1 MICDLKPRKNGQSCN
16 VYALRASIGTADSN
30 KLENGVV
37 RVFRGEKFLVER
49 RIFGV
54 YEKFNSNSGWSAGNG
69 LLPDFFSHWSYVH
82 SGRKLLLCDL
92 QGHKGRP
99 GGPKYGSEE
108 YYYLFTDTAV
118 LSEGQCYGCT
128 DLGPEGMKDWFA
140 HHVCNDMCKKANI
153 EGIRA
158 APLRYPPALPPTPT
172 LPRRSGHNLAAEA
185 TAAEATAVSEALR
198 LLLRVDL
205 CTRGPTS
212 STASSSA
219 VVREH

>member
-1 MICDLKPRKNGQSCN
+1 VICDLKPRKNGQSCN

-158 APLRYPPALPPTPT
+158 APLRYPPALPQLCRGVADIIWPRKPQ
-172 LPRRSGHNLAAEA
+172 PRKPRPCRRRSVYSCE
-185 TAAEATAVSEALR
+185 
-198 LLLRVDL
+198 
-205 CTRGPTS
+205 
-212 STASSSA
+212 
-219 VVREH
+219 